1 MTEPAAEE
9 ADLTPEEQ
17 ALLASPRRHRGYQPV
32 DDIPEPVTGPTEPV
46 GTARPSPA
54 QEATD

>member
-1 MTEPAAEE
+1 MTEPAA
-9 ADLTPEEQ
+9 AGPDLTPEEQ
-17 ALLASPRRHRGYQPV
+17 ALLAGPRHHRGYQPV

-46 GTARPSPA
+46 GTAHPSPA